1 MSSHYFLNP
10 GDSVT
15 VDGVEFSYDDIMNS
29 KIDSVLYRKHLQEL
43 MAKAEQ

>member
-15 VDGVEFSYDDIMNS
+15 LDGVEFSYDDIMNS
-29 KIDSVLYRKHLQEL
+29 KIDSVLYRKHLKRL
-43 MAKAEQ
+43 MAEREA